1 MKRKFICKTALFHF
15 FHISSFE
22 TFVVPVVKKNAW
34 LFHDQNADPGWGT
47 GRCEGGPW
55 LTGLLLEQRM
65 LWYRREGPCRKK
77 IYKNTVFFEC
87 FKSFTCS
94 KHCIRCAFQK
104 GERKATF
111 SDFITLHPL
120 YQNQKSHRCHTVCDN
135 KRRAVLLTLLGWL
148 FAWFGWLLV
157 ARRSC
162 SISERRA
169 RRTGGDHGVAV
180 SQTGDGQ
187 FGTRSCVH
195 ARFVCVQ
202 H

>member
-1 MKRKFICKTALFHF
+1 M
-15 FHISSFE
+15 
-22 TFVVPVVKKNAW
+22 
-34 LFHDQNADPGWGT
+34 
-47 GRCEGGPW
+47 
-55 LTGLLLEQRM
+55 
-65 LWYRREGPCRKK
+65 
-77 IYKNTVFFEC
+77 FFEC

-94 KHCIRCAFQK
+94 KHCIRYAFQK

-135 KRRAVLLTLLGWL
+135 NRRAVLLTLLGWL
-148 FAWFGWLLV
+148 VAWFGWLLV

-180 SQTGDGQ
+180 SQKEMDNSVPALVYMPVLSVFSTKIVVNKPWWKQ
-187 FGTRSCVH
+187 SS
-195 ARFVCVQ
+195 Q
-202 H
+202 HLRTTSSIMRYSFYFTLPKFMVFAKQVND